1 MRRDIIG
8 RSLLVGA
15 MLATIPAALLGQRD
29 RKRDR
34 DRDRERD
41 RDEREG
47 PQKLDTT
54 VAFGRGG
61 TVDLTLLS
69 GDIRVTGS
77 DRAEVQLHAS
87 SDGGSIRFE
96 ASQSHVSVDLH
107 PRSRSSEARFEVS
120 VPTGTRILMRSVSAN
135 LSSRGV
141 RGEVE
146 ARTTSGDV
154 EILDAV
160 RKVIGGSISGSVKV
174 RHIEGDV
181 QAESVSG
188 DVEVREVNGDV
199 DVETVSGELRVDASR
214 AKTVRMAT
222 VSADIEYDG
231 TIDPAGRY
239 DFRSHSGS
247 VRLTLPRGTGAT
259 VRGETYSGSFESCF
273 PVTIQPGQHAGG
285 QPRRFE
291 FKIGDG
297 SARIAAETFS
307 GDIDIDCGDA
317 RRPNPE
323 R

>member
-1 MRRDIIG
+1 MRGHILE

-15 MLATIPAALLGQRD
+15 LLMAIPGVLLGQRD
-29 RKRDR
+29 RHRDR

-54 VAFGRGG
+54 VAFGRTG
-61 TVDLTLLS
+61 TVDLTLIS
-69 GDIRVTGS
+69 GDIRVTGW
-77 DRAEVQLHAS
+77 DRGEVQLHAT

-96 ASQSHVSVDLH
+96 ASPAHVSVDLH
-107 PRSRSSEARFEVS
+107 PRSRSSEARFDVS
-120 VPTGTRILMRSVSAN
+120 VPAGTRVLMRGVSAN

-154 EILDAV
+154 EIIDGI
-160 RKVIGGSISGSVKV
+160 RKVSAGSISGAVKV

-188 DVEVREVNGDV
+188 DVEVREVKGDV
-199 DVETVSGELRVDASR
+199 DVETVSGELRVDGAR
-214 AKTVRMAT
+214 ARTVRMAT

-239 DFRSHSGS
+239 DFRTHSGS

-273 PVTIQPGQHAGG
+273 PVTLQPGQHAGG